1 MQAQNPTERMN
12 SPSPTPSAMS
22 CSTSESKPTKS
33 ALGQSHLQQGSQQQ
47 GQPFHQTVQQQQQPQ
62 LWSDA
67 SSAQP
72 TTMTSSNQL
81 ALMLQQFQQQQGLMQ
96 QQQMQQP
103 QHMMMMPS
111 QQQKLHQLQQQQQ
124 PMQSM
129 SMANA
134 TVPSAPTSYST
145 SQAHQYRPTQPT
157 SAMEPPMSAQDI
169 HSASLLI
176 PSIVMPPSVMTSVMA
191 PSDDTDS
198 YQAQEQQRRRKTTAS
213 NKNSRATKSFRQE
226 SPQHCLDRLLLQT
239 RGFSPGQ
246 LRIKADAA
254 AYDTT
259 PSPLQLASF
268 GTELVRVI
276 HTSDLDKLSQ
286 MLQCGLSPNP
296 CNQFRDSIVDL
307 VCKRANASV
316 FRMLLEHGCDLR
328 VCDGF
333 GRTPLHHCGWASTFS
348 PEIATIILQNDW
360 RQLFLE
366 DKRGQTPLEY
376 VREELFDDWIT
387 FLKGAVDQLVPQ
399 HVGTLEPMKLQRPD
413 GFLPDPANAVS
424 PKLAMAVSAGRI
436 TPHQVQQM
444 SPEMR
449 ARYDG

>member
-1 MQAQNPTERMN
+1 
-12 SPSPTPSAMS
+12 MS
-22 CSTSESKPTKS
+22 CSTSESKPTK
-33 ALGQSHLQQGSQQQ
+33 AAVAAPRGQAHLQQHVS
-47 GQPFHQTVQQQQQPQ
+47 QQQQQPVQ
-62 LWSDA
+62 HVSQQQQRWSNNN
-67 SSAQP
+67 STQP
-72 TTMTSSNQL
+72 TNSSDQL
-81 ALMLQQFQQQQGLMQ
+81 ALMLQQFQQQQDLMQ
-96 QQQMQQP
+96 QSIQQPMQP
-103 QHMMMMPS
+103 QH
-111 QQQKLHQLQQQQQ
+111 QQQAYASMGLLQQQQQ
-124 PMQSM
+124 PM
-129 SMANA
+129 
-134 TVPSAPTSYST
+134 Y
-145 SQAHQYRPTQPT
+145 HRPTPAAAVET
-157 SAMEPPMSAQDI
+157 PMSAQDI
-169 HSASLLI
+169 HNASLLI
-176 PSIVMPPSVMTSVMA
+176 PSIVMPPSVMTSVMS
-191 PSDDTDS
+191 PSGGADDADS
-198 YQAQEQQRRRKTTAS
+198 YQAQEQQRRRKTAGGVGGS
-213 NKNSRATKSFRQE
+213 SKRATKSFRQE

-268 GTELVRVI
+268 GTELVRAI

-286 MLQCGLSPNP
+286 MLNCGLSPNP

-316 FRMLLEHGCDLR
+316 FQMLVEHGCDLR

-348 PEIATIILQNDW
+348 PEIATLILQKDW

-376 VREELFDDWIT
+376 VREDLFDDWIN
-387 FLKGAVDQLVPQ
+387 FLQGAIDHLVPQ
-399 HVGTLEPMKLQRPD
+399 QIGALEPMKLQRPD
-413 GFLPDPANAVS
+413 GFVSDPSNAIP

-436 TPHQVQQM
+436 TPQQVHQM

-449 ARYDG
+449 ARFDG